1 MSDLLQMQRV
11 DQTTLRLVGEF
22 DISSA
27 DNVQS
32 GLLEFARRS
41 SATDLT
47 LDLSELCFIDCSG
60 IRCLLQTAAA
70 LDDEGALILLRPRA
84 SVLRLLE
91 MLRIQDALNLE
102 IRAAGKDEPAPYQED
117 AMFCRS

>member
-11 DQTTLRLVGEF
+11 DHRTLRLVGEF
-22 DISSA
+22 DISST
-27 DNVQS
+27 DSVQS
-32 GLLEFARRS
+32 GLLEFAELS
-41 SATDLT
+41 SQTDLR
-47 LDLSELCFIDCSG
+47 LDLSQLRFIDCSG

-102 IRAAGKDEPAPYQED
+102 IPSAGKDVPAPYREN
-117 AMFCRS
+117 